1 MKASTATS
9 VHSNWRKPKSPN
21 IASAGRSLGSAS
33 PRSSRAM
40 KTMPRPLSMATH
52 GRIAG
57 SAYGA
62 KNRTTEWARIITA
75 MNSAGITTADSPIS
89 CSSAACTPAV
99 NTTISTPANRISS
112 SSLLRRVG
120 TRRPA
125 PAPEAAGLLRVL
137 GGRRARCRLGARLQQ
152 VLVPRVVGG
161 DVGEDPVSLGAVVG
175 EDPPLDPGPGQ
186 LREVLQRDRATA
198 ALLRG
203 QPHPGHLAPET
214 VEHRDVPVRGR
225 PDVVR
230 RLPAVPAAGREQGD
244 HQEADQGHQP
254 TTALRP

>member
-40 KTMPRPLSMATH
+40 KTMPSPLSMATH

-75 MNSAGITTADSPIS
+75 MNSAGITAADSPIS

-125 PAPEAAGLLRVL
+125 PAPEGAGGVGKAAAG
-137 GGRRARCRLGARLQQ
+137 A
-152 VLVPRVVGG
+152 VVGG